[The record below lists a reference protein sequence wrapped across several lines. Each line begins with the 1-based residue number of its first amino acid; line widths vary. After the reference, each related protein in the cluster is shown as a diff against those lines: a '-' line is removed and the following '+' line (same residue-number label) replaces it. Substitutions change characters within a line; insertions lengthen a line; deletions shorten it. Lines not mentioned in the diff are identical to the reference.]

1 MKKALLP
8 QSKSSSNSANE
19 KRGDGN
25 QKEFLSKLLQQHF
38 GHSNFRGRQF
48 EAIETV
54 LAGKDCFCLMPT
66 GGGKSLCYQIPA
78 LAKAGIVLVVSPLIA
93 LMENQVSILKSQGIP
108 AEYLSSTQKIATK
121 EKIYDDI
128 DSGKPIL
135 RLLYVT
141 PELIATNGFMTKLK
155 KIHSRGLLNLIAI
168 DEAHCISSWGHD
180 FRSSYRKLSILRSC
194 LPGVPILALTATA
207 ARKVQEDVIKSLCL
221 HQPSILQTSFNR
233 PNIFYEVRYKDILND
248 AYMDLLDMLKAAK
261 QDCTIIYC
269 LARNTCDDI
278 GARLLK
284 DGISCRVYHAGLSDR
299 IRSQAL
305 EDWASG
311 KVPVVVA
318 TVAFGMGIDR
328 KDVRIVCHFNI
339 PKSMESF
346 YQESGRAGRDQKP
359 SRSLIYYGFDDRRSM
374 EYILSNSQNKG
385 HKDKSED
392 AMRKK
397 CLGDFGQMVEYCEG
411 SGCRRQKI
419 LAHFGE
425 QVSLSFCGKT
435 CDSCKHPSRLSKELD
450 ELSRL
455 SSTHGKNNL
464 PSVIIGSRPGTAG
477 RGYEHMESEFWNHD
491 NENSDSEDD
500 ISSSDDEA
508 SKMVEATMRD
518 RNIGNA
524 RLDEKLDR
532 LLRAEEAFLAK
543 QGLHQ
548 EKKGPNDKK
557 MVPENLRYAA
567 RQRLKTAVQQAVQR
581 LGEEKLETQMVATTL
596 ENQCYR
602 KYGKSG
608 KSFYNSQVASTV
620 RWLANSSWA
629 DIQSR
634 IEPDTALQENK
645 SSSSLPLNENGPSMK
660 INCSAIGPGTCSTDK
675 SNKLEQVHE
684 KQTFAGH
691 KRTSQQSNI
700 PCLTENAAATELPPI
715 PSFTNFAV
723 KQGKDSNIKMH
734 NANKKPQKIL
744 PKNTFSS
751 KQNTSSKH
759 TILQS
764 GDDAVKKRKLP
775 AIPTFDEFSKM

>member
-1 MKKALLP
+1 MKRALLP
-8 QSKSSSNSANE
+8 ASNSSSYSASE
-19 KRGDGN
+19 KLSYGN
-25 QKEFLSKLLQQHF
+25 QKEWLSKLLQKHF
-38 GHSNFRGRQF
+38 GHSNFRGRQL

-108 AEYLSSTQKIATK
+108 AEYLSSTQKIATR

-155 KIHSRGLLNLIAI
+155 KVHARGLLNLIAI

-194 LPGVPILALTATA
+194 LPGVPIIALTATA

-233 PNIFYEVRYKDILND
+233 PNIFYEVRYKDLLND
-248 AYMDLLDMLKAAK
+248 AYTDLRDMLKAAK

-278 GARLLK
+278 GACLLK

-299 IRSQAL
+299 VRSQAL
-305 EDWASG
+305 DDWASG

-374 EYILSNSQNKG
+374 EYILSNSSQNKG
-385 HKDKSED
+385 NKEKSED
-392 AMRKK
+392 VMRKK
-397 CLGDFGQMVEYCEG
+397 CLSDFGQMVEYCEG

-425 QVSLSFCGKT
+425 QVSLSLCGKT
-435 CDSCKHPSRLSKELD
+435 CDSCKHPNRLAKELE
-450 ELSRL
+450 ELSRK
-455 SSTHGKNNL
+455 SSTCGRNNL
-464 PSVIIGSRPGTAG
+464 PSVIIGSKPGTAG
-477 RGYEHMESEFWNHD
+477 RGFEHMESEFWNHD
-491 NENSDSEDD
+491 KENSDSEED

-508 SKMVEATMRD
+508 SKVVDATMRD
-518 RNIGNA
+518 RNIVNA
-524 RLDEKLDR
+524 RLDEKLDH
-532 LLRAEEAFLAK
+532 LLRAEEAFHAK

-548 EKKGPNDKK
+548 EKKGQGEKK
-557 MVPENLRYAA
+557 MVPDNMRDAA
-567 RQRLKTAVQQAVQR
+567 RQRLKSAVQQAVQR
-581 LGEEKLETQMVATTL
+581 LGEENKDTQMVATIL

-602 KYGKSG
+602 KFGKLG
-608 KSFYNSQVASTV
+608 KTFYNSQVASTV
-620 RWLANSSWA
+620 RWLAKSSLA
-629 DIQSR
+629 DIQNR
-634 IEPDTALQENK
+634 IEPDAALHDNK
-645 SSSSLPLNENGPSMK
+645 CSSSLLLNENDHSMK
-660 INCSAIGPGTCSTDK
+660 INCSPIGPGTCSTEK
-675 SNKLEQVHE
+675 SHKLEQVDE
-684 KQTFAGH
+684 KQELSGH
-691 KRTSQQSNI
+691 GRISQESSI
-700 PCLTENAAATELPPI
+700 PSLMENAAATELPPI
-715 PSFTNFAV
+715 PSFTNFAMR
-723 KQGKDSNIKMH
+723 QSKDNNIKMC
-734 NANKKPQKIL
+734 NADKGPQKKL
-744 PKNTFSS
+744 PKDTVSL
-751 KQNTSSKH
+751 KQKTSKH
-759 TILQS
+759 TILHS
-764 GDDAVKKRKLP
+764 GDSAMKKRKLH
-775 AIPTFDEFSKM
+775 EFSKT

>member
-1 MKKALLP
+1 MKRALLP
-8 QSKSSSNSANE
+8 ASNSSSNSASENLSY
-19 KRGDGN
+19 GN
-25 QKEFLSKLLQQHF
+25 RKEWLSKLLQKHF
-38 GHSNFRGRQF
+38 GHSNFRGRQL

-108 AEYLSSTQKIATK
+108 AEYLSSTQKVATK

-155 KIHSRGLLNLIAI
+155 KVHSRGLLNLIAV

-233 PNIFYEVRYKDILND
+233 PNIFYEVRYKDLLND
-248 AYMDLLDMLKAAK
+248 AYIDLRDMLKSAK

-284 DGISCRVYHAGLSDR
+284 DGISCRVYHAGLNDR
-299 IRSQAL
+299 VRSQAL
-305 EDWASG
+305 DDWASG

-374 EYILSNSQNKG
+374 EYILSNSSQNKG
-385 HKDKSED
+385 NKEKSED
-392 AMRKK
+392 VMRKK
-397 CLGDFGQMVEYCEG
+397 CLSDFGQMVEYCEG

-425 QVSLSFCGKT
+425 QVSLSLCGKT
-435 CDSCKHPSRLSKELD
+435 CDSCKHPNRLAKELE
-450 ELSRL
+450 ELSGK
-455 SSTHGKNNL
+455 SSTCGRNSL
-464 PSVIIGSRPGTAG
+464 PSVIIGSKPGTAG
-477 RGYEHMESEFWNHD
+477 RGYEYMESEFWNHD
-491 NENSDSEDD
+491 NEKSDPEED

-508 SKMVEATMRD
+508 SKVVEATMRD
-518 RNIGNA
+518 RNIANA

-532 LLRAEEAFLAK
+532 LLRAEEAFHAK

-548 EKKGPNDKK
+548 EKKGQGEKK
-557 MVPENLRYAA
+557 MVPENMRDAA
-567 RQRLKTAVQQAVQR
+567 RQRLKRAVQQAVQR
-581 LGEEKLETQMVATTL
+581 LGEEKEDTQMVATTL

-602 KYGKSG
+602 KYGKLG

-620 RWLANSSWA
+620 LWLAKSSLA

-634 IEPDTALQENK
+634 IEPDTALHDNK
-645 SSSSLPLNENGPSMK
+645 CSSSLLLNENDHSMK
-660 INCSAIGPGTCSTDK
+660 INCSPIGPGTCSTDK
-675 SNKLEQVHE
+675 SHKLEQVDE
-684 KQTFAGH
+684 KQELSGH
-691 KRTSQQSNI
+691 GRISQESTI
-700 PCLTENAAATELPPI
+700 PSLMENAAATELPPI
-715 PSFTNFAV
+715 PSFTNFAMG
-723 KQGKDSNIKMH
+723 QGKDNNIKMCH
-734 NANKKPQKIL
+734 ADKRPQKKL
-744 PKNTFSS
+744 PNDTVSPKEKT
-751 KQNTSSKH
+751 SKH
-759 TILQS
+759 AILHS
-764 GDDAVKKRKLP
+764 GDSAMKKRKLH
-775 AIPTFDEFSKM
+775 EFSKT

>member
-1 MKKALLP
+1 MKRALLP
-8 QSKSSSNSANE
+8 ASNSSSNSGSENLSY
-19 KRGDGN
+19 GN
-25 QKEFLSKLLQQHF
+25 QKEWLSKLLQKHF
-38 GHSNFRGRQF
+38 GHSNFRGRQL

-108 AEYLSSTQKIATK
+108 AEYLSSTQKVATK

-155 KIHSRGLLNLIAI
+155 KVHSRGLLNLIAI

-233 PNIFYEVRYKDILND
+233 PNIFYEVRYKDLLND
-248 AYMDLLDMLKAAK
+248 AYIDLRDMLKSAK

-284 DGISCRVYHAGLSDR
+284 DGISCRVYHAGLNDR
-299 IRSQAL
+299 VRSQAL
-305 EDWASG
+305 DDWASG

-346 YQESGRAGRDQKP
+346 YQESGRAGRDEKP

-374 EYILSNSQNKG
+374 EYILSNSSQNKG
-385 HKDKSED
+385 NKEKSED
-392 AMRKK
+392 VMRKK
-397 CLGDFGQMVEYCEG
+397 CLSDFGQMVEYCEG

-425 QVSLSFCGKT
+425 QVSLSLCGKT
-435 CDSCKHPSRLSKELD
+435 CDSCKHPNRLAKELE
-450 ELSRL
+450 ELSGK
-455 SSTHGKNNL
+455 SSTCGRNSL
-464 PSVIIGSRPGTAG
+464 PSVIIGSKPGTAG

-491 NENSDSEDD
+491 NEKSDSEED

-508 SKMVEATMRD
+508 SKVVEATMRD
-518 RNIGNA
+518 RNIANA

-532 LLRAEEAFLAK
+532 LVRAEEAFHAK

-548 EKKGPNDKK
+548 EKKGQGEKK
-557 MVPENLRYAA
+557 MVPENMRDAA
-567 RQRLKTAVQQAVQR
+567 RQRLKSAVQQAVQR
-581 LGEEKLETQMVATTL
+581 LGEEKEDTQMVATTL

-602 KYGKSG
+602 KYGKLG

-620 RWLANSSWA
+620 RWLAKSSLA

-634 IEPDTALQENK
+634 IEPDSALHDNK
-645 SSSSLPLNENGPSMK
+645 CSSSLLLNENDHSMK
-660 INCSAIGPGTCSTDK
+660 INCSPIGPGTCSTDK
-675 SNKLEQVHE
+675 SHKLEQVDE
-684 KQTFAGH
+684 KQELSGH
-691 KRTSQQSNI
+691 GRISQESTI
-700 PCLTENAAATELPPI
+700 PSLMENAAATELPPI
-715 PSFTNFAV
+715 PSFTNFAMG
-723 KQGKDSNIKMH
+723 QGKDNNNIKMCH
-734 NANKKPQKIL
+734 ADKRPQKKL
-744 PKNTFSS
+744 LKDTVSP
-751 KQNTSSKH
+751 KQNTSKH
-759 TILQS
+759 TILHS
-764 GDDAVKKRKLP
+764 GDSAMKKRKLH
-775 AIPTFDEFSKM
+775 EFSKT

>member
-1 MKKALLP
+1 MKRALLP
-8 QSKSSSNSANE
+8 ASNSSSNSGSENLSY
-19 KRGDGN
+19 GN
-25 QKEFLSKLLQQHF
+25 QKEWLSKLLQKHF
-38 GHSNFRGRQF
+38 GHSNFRGRQL

-108 AEYLSSTQKIATK
+108 AEYLSSTQKVATK

-155 KIHSRGLLNLIAI
+155 KVHSRGLLNLIAI

-233 PNIFYEVRYKDILND
+233 PNIFYEVRYKDLLND
-248 AYMDLLDMLKAAK
+248 AYIDLRDMLKSAK

-284 DGISCRVYHAGLSDR
+284 DGISCRVYHAGLNDR
-299 IRSQAL
+299 VRSQAL
-305 EDWASG
+305 DDWASG

-374 EYILSNSQNKG
+374 EYILSNSSQNKG
-385 HKDKSED
+385 NKEKSED
-392 AMRKK
+392 VMRKK
-397 CLGDFGQMVEYCEG
+397 CLSDFGQMVEYCEG

-425 QVSLSFCGKT
+425 QVSLSLCGKT
-435 CDSCKHPSRLSKELD
+435 CDSCKHPNRLAKELE
-450 ELSRL
+450 ELSGK
-455 SSTHGKNNL
+455 SSTCGRNSL
-464 PSVIIGSRPGTAG
+464 PSVIIGSKPGTAG

-491 NENSDSEDD
+491 NEKSDSEED

-508 SKMVEATMRD
+508 SKVVEATMRD
-518 RNIGNA
+518 RNIANA

-532 LLRAEEAFLAK
+532 LVRAEEAFHAK

-548 EKKGPNDKK
+548 EKKGQGEKK
-557 MVPENLRYAA
+557 MVPENMRDAA
-567 RQRLKTAVQQAVQR
+567 RQRLKSAVQQAVQR
-581 LGEEKLETQMVATTL
+581 LGEEKEDTQMVATTL

-602 KYGKSG
+602 KYGKLG

-620 RWLANSSWA
+620 RWLAKSSLA

-634 IEPDTALQENK
+634 IEPDTALHDNK
-645 SSSSLPLNENGPSMK
+645 CSSSLLLNENDHSMK
-660 INCSAIGPGTCSTDK
+660 INCSPIGPGTCSTDK
-675 SNKLEQVHE
+675 SHKLEQVDE
-684 KQTFAGH
+684 KQELSGH
-691 KRTSQQSNI
+691 GRISQESTI
-700 PCLTENAAATELPPI
+700 PSLMENAAATELPPI
-715 PSFTNFAV
+715 PSFTNFAMG
-723 KQGKDSNIKMH
+723 QGKDNNNIKMCH
-734 NANKKPQKIL
+734 ADKRPQKKL
-744 PKNTFSS
+744 PKDTVSP
-751 KQNTSSKH
+751 KQNTSKH
-759 TILQS
+759 TILHS
-764 GDDAVKKRKLP
+764 GDSAMKKRKLH
-775 AIPTFDEFSKM
+775 EFSKT